1 MITRHQAITSL
12 SRHVGQSLEKL
23 AANYN
28 ITINKN
34 GKINKGWSG
43 QTLEYLAGLTPN
55 SRKAPN
61 GLGFEL
67 KSVPYFRDKN
77 GFFTPKETMAI
88 TMFNPT
94 DVTFQPDFFKSHLWE
109 KTKSLVICIKSWYGK
124 NLPTSELLK
133 VYAMDLEDR
142 EEIIN
147 TLKEDYDFFRQKL
160 LNEGFEALTGSDGQL
175 VQVRTKGEGHG
186 STSRAFYA
194 RKEFLKTICPPF
206 K

>member
-88 TMFNPT
+88 TMFSPT
-94 DVTFQPDFFKSHLWE
+94 DVAYEPDFFKSHLWE

-147 TLKEDYDFFRQKL
+147 TLQEDYEFFREKL
-160 LNEGFEALTGSDGQL
+160 INQGFEALTGSDGQL
-175 VQVRTKGEGHG
+175 IQVRTKGEGHG

-194 RKEFLKTICPPF
+194 RKEFLKAICPPF